1 MTCKDCG
8 HYDVCRYWG
17 NEDET
22 EDGIPDCPN
31 FKDKARFVELP
42 CKIGMAVYQIDGER
56 IYAST
61 IHEITYTTSKVIFVT
76 ENIAFDERA
85 INNSI
90 FLTREEAEKAL
101 ERNKEK

>member
-1 MTCKDCG
+1 MCDQ
-8 HYDVCRYWG
+8 
-17 NEDET
+17 
-22 EDGIPDCPN
+22 
-31 FKDKARFVELP
+31 FKDKTQFFELP
-42 CKIGMAVYQIDGER
+42 CKIGMVVYQIDGER

-90 FLTREEAEKAL
+90 FLTREKAEKAL
-101 ERNKEK
+101 ERSRDNA